1 MNEPGEGHRVDLD
14 LDQSPGAPAQARR
27 ATRLVVRRW
36 GLAPLLDSV
45 VLTVSELVGNAVR
58 YGAAPV
64 RLTLCRLIDG
74 IRVDVHDGSSRAPA
88 LPVAAESAAP
98 DSESGRGL
106 EIVSQVADEVGVEQI
121 QDDGKSVYARFTQSS
136 DS

>member
-1 MNEPGEGHRVDLD
+1 M
-14 LDQSPGAPAQARR
+14 
-27 ATRLVVRRW
+27 
-36 GLAPLLDSV
+36 LDSV

-58 YGAAPV
+58 YGGAPV

-88 LPVAAESAAP
+88 MPVAAESAAP